1 MSVSQYAVPASA
13 DRQSGERAVD
23 LVFAVSGTRL
33 PGGYAA
39 ALWEALVGRLP
50 WLADEPGVGVH
61 AIRAPADGAG
71 LLLSRRARLA
81 LRLPSRRQA
90 DAMRL
95 TGQRLDVDGERLEV
109 GAARPRALEPY
120 PTLSAQFVATGAVD
134 ELSHQEAVAAMLVAI
149 GMPLR
154 FICGTM
160 RTLHTGGTTVAGA
173 EVVMH
178 ELRPEQSLAMQ
189 QHGLGGER
197 HLGCG
202 LFLPHKTISDID

>member
-1 MSVSQYAVPASA
+1 MNVSQLAAPASA
-13 DRQSGERAVD
+13 DGQIGERAVD
-23 LVFAVSGTRL
+23 LVFAVSGMRL
-33 PGGYAA
+33 PAGYAS

-61 AIRAPADGAG
+61 AIRSPSDGAG

-90 DAMRL
+90 DALRL
-95 TGQRLDVDGERLEV
+95 TGECLEVEGERLKV
-109 GAARPRALEPY
+109 GAARARALEPY
-120 PTLSAQFVATGAVD
+120 PTLSARFVATGAVD

-154 FICGTM
+154 FICGRM
-160 RTLHTGGTTVAGA
+160 RTVRTGGTTVSGA